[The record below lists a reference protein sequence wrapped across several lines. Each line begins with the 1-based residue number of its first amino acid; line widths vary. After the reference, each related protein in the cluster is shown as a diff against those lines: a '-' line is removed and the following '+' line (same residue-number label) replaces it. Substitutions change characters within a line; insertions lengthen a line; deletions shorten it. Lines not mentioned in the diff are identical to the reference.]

1 MKEFHHAVG
10 GSSIAKRECL
20 LAYLYSSKGSG
31 LYILTFENKT
41 SDVLF
46 MHLKTRLFFSVMKPL
61 ICLRVYF
68 GPLKYAKLN
77 AEAAFSFKALVVK
90 YSKLR

>member
-1 MKEFHHAVG
+1 MKQFHHAVG

-20 LAYLYSSKGSG
+20 LAYLYSSKESG
-31 LYILTFENKT
+31 LHILTFENKT
-41 SDVLF
+41 SDV
-46 MHLKTRLFFSVMKPL
+46 HLKNQTLFFCYEALDLSESLFWHFKDYV
-61 ICLRVYF
+61 
-68 GPLKYAKLN
+68 KLN